1 MPKSNNIIEE
11 WEKEEWNGWKIVSDM
26 LDSPDNYGIFQTS
39 KCYKGL
45 YDFVV
50 AQKKKARKEQKSQ
63 DLKEFKEKLAGLKEI
78 KVTKWRE
85 KDFEYLPNKR
95 GIWYGGFGEAKK
107 LFSQAIDKIL
117 KEL

>member
-1 MPKSNNIIEE
+1 MAGKLLVICLIVQTTTGFFRRANAIKGFMTLSSPK
-11 WEKEEWNGWKIVSDM
+11 
-26 LDSPDNYGIFQTS
+26 
-39 KCYKGL
+39 
-45 YDFVV
+45 
-50 AQKKKARKEQKSQ
+50 KKKARKEQKSQ

>member
-1 MPKSNNIIEE
+1 MPNSNNIIEKRKK
-11 WEKEEWNGWKIVSDM
+11 WE
-26 LDSPDNYGIFQTS
+26 SPAWLQQRF
-39 KCYKGL
+39 GL
-45 YDFVV
+45 GYINACHLKSFI
-50 AQKKKARKEQKSQ
+50 AEKLSQQHQK
-63 DLKEFKEKLAGLKEI
+63 DIKEFKEKLAGLKEI